1 MDNLEYFTSYVMI
14 IMLILLAI
22 PLIPYLIAIYLD
34 RKGGSGEGSSS
45 SSGSSDDTDN
55 NEHLI
60 ENYDEKSKPLV
71 IFNTQNEIYLFCT
84 YILFRRVKIC
94 DDNDE
99 DIKNYNKHLSE
110 VYTTAELIKRNL
122 KETIAE
128 IERLKK
134 SATERIIQNRK
145 EREDKE
151 HTDYIENMK
160 EFNANARHSSDNF
173 RKWFIIFF
181 SNIKAFFVV
190 VGEVIAFAVRIVV
203 EIGRLIMPAIAALLR
218 NPVFVGFLIL
228 VVLIYYILGLIK
240 ESIEKADREK
250 AAAAKSDDTEDTKD
264 TSDTSYSS
272 IFKDFIDTFKYF
284 LNMLNNFKMSSAG
297 LFGSDTGA
305 NEAGQIDRDTIAGK
319 SYDNLS
325 YLMLSDV
332 FNGNEFKNY
341 FGISTELESEK
352 YYNVL
357 LPEKRFEAAAD
368 MAKFRGNWKVV
379 NRKNISGSDEKVWR
393 LDCSKIDK
401 VIKKDKDGN
410 TIANGFITAF
420 VEDGDKCSI
429 NDKAL
434 DDYEN
439 SLKPV
444 VESTGID
451 LSTIRIRD

>member
-14 IMLILLAI
+14 IMLILLGI
-22 PLIPYLIAIYLD
+22 PLIPYLISIYLD
-34 RKGGSGEGSSS
+34 RKDSG
-45 SSGSSDDTDN
+45 SSGSSGGDGSDN

-60 ENYDEKSKPLV
+60 DNYDEKSKTLV
-71 IFNTQNEIYLFCT
+71 FFNTLNEIYLFCT

-94 DDNDE
+94 DDNTD
-99 DIKNYNKHLSE
+99 DQTRYNKHLSE
-110 VYTTAELIKRNL
+110 VSITVELIKRNL
-122 KETIAE
+122 GNTIAE
-128 IERLKK
+128 IENLKIEAMK
-134 SATERIIQNRK
+134 RIIKNRK
-145 EREDKE
+145 DREDKE
-151 HTDYIENMK
+151 HADYIENMK

-181 SNIKAFFVV
+181 SNIKAFLVV

-228 VVLIYYILGLIK
+228 VGLIYYILGLVK
-240 ESIEKADREK
+240 ESMEKADREK
-250 AAAAKSDDTEDTKD
+250 AAVAKSDDTEEDTK
-264 TSDTSYSS
+264 DTSYSS

-284 LNMLNNFKMSSAG
+284 LNMLNNFKMSSTG

-305 NEAGQIDRDTIAGK
+305 NDTRQIDRETIAGK

-332 FNGNEFKNY
+332 FNRGEFKDY

-357 LPEKRFEAAAD
+357 LPEKRFENVAD
-368 MAKFRGNWKVV
+368 MAKFRGNWTVV
-379 NRKNISGSDEKVWR
+379 NRKNISGGNEKVWR
-393 LDCSKIDK
+393 LDCSKIDN
-401 VIKKDKDGN
+401 VIKKDKDGKV
-410 TIANGFITAF
+410 TGDSIKAF

-429 NDKAL
+429 NVKAL
-434 DDYEN
+434 DEYEN

-444 VESTGID
+444 VESKGID
-451 LSTIRIRD
+451 LSTIHIKE

>member
-1 MDNLEYFTSYVMI
+1 MMDNLEYFTSYVMI
-14 IMLILLAI
+14 IMLILLGI
-22 PLIPYLIAIYLD
+22 PLIPYLISIYLD
-34 RKGGSGEGSSS
+34 RKDGNGSSGNS
-45 SSGSSDDTDN
+45 SNSDSDN

-60 ENYDEKSKPLV
+60 DNYDEKSEPLV
-71 IFNTQNEIYLFCT
+71 IFNTLNEIYLFCT

-94 DDNDE
+94 DENTE
-99 DIKNYNKHLSE
+99 DQTRYNKHLSE
-110 VYTTAELIKRNL
+110 VSKTVELIKRNL
-122 KETIAE
+122 IATTAE
-128 IERLKK
+128 IEKLKK
-134 SATERIIQNRK
+134 DAMVRIIQNRK
-145 EREDKE
+145 DREDKE
-151 HTDYIENMK
+151 HADYIENMK

-181 SNIKAFFVV
+181 SNIKAFLVV

-228 VVLIYYILGLIK
+228 VGLIYYILGLVK
-240 ESIEKADREK
+240 ESIEKADKEK
-250 AAAAKSDDTEDTKD
+250 AAAAKSDDTEEDTK
-264 TSDTSYSS
+264 DTSYSS

-332 FNGNEFKNY
+332 FNGNEFKDY

-357 LPEKRFEAAAD
+357 LPEKRFETAAD
-368 MAKFRGNWKVV
+368 MEKFRGKWKVV
-379 NRKNISGSDEKVWR
+379 HRTNTNANDKVWR

-401 VIKKDKDGN
+401 VIKKDRDGKDTG
-410 TIANGFITAF
+410 GFITAF

-434 DDYEN
+434 DEYEN
-439 SLKPV
+439 SLRPV
-444 VESTGID
+444 VESRGID
-451 LSTIRIRD
+451 LSTIRIN